1 MGSRTPSSVP
11 GVFLWKL
18 RWNSWENDR
27 DNSRTVPCQEMVA
40 CLRGS
45 ELAHRWK
52 HAKGIACEHDDV
64 ARLAVD
70 DARDFGV
77 RDVVNRIGT
86 ASVLGDA
93 NIIVVW
99 HTRKRVVDDILED
112 TSEANGV
119 EYLGLLFT
127 GEVDTFGIA
136 PALDVEHASVRPDML
151 VVTDEEATGV
161 CGKGGLAC
169 AGEAKEKSDITI
181 LHAYVSRGV
190 QRELTKFDR
199 LEVMLRNDIGQT
211 RDL

>member
-27 DNSRTVPCQEMVA
+27 DNSRSVPCQEMVA

-99 HTRKRVVDDILED
+99 YTRKRVVDDILED
-112 TSEANGV
+112 TV
-119 EYLGLLFT
+119 TKIVHHVTYILLSTYFLT
-127 GEVDTFGIA
+127 VKTKCTHFVISGS
-136 PALDVEHASVRPDML
+136 LYSVYPSPP
-151 VVTDEEATGV
+151 
-161 CGKGGLAC
+161 C
-169 AGEAKEKSDITI
+169 
-181 LHAYVSRGV
+181 
-190 QRELTKFDR
+190 
-199 LEVMLRNDIGQT
+199 
-211 RDL
+211 